1 MRARVRTHTHTHTHT
16 LPTVVMLIQPHDT
29 QQARTSKCSR
39 HADGETSGRMVL
51 GLLKLPILRTL
62 IKLPLN
68 RHNKMGVLCL
78 LWDFQE
84 NLQNSVCDENAFYTT
99 VKKAGEG
106 EKRSAV
112 AARTRLYTSPFRR
125 SAIPKVRHSEN
136 LRGPPFR
143 RSAIPKV
150 RYSEMGFLDPLFS
163 VIPES
168 KPNILYIK
176 LKLRISS
183 KWHNNA
189 FLSKIKTAACESV

>member
-1 MRARVRTHTHTHTHT
+1 
-16 LPTVVMLIQPHDT
+16 
-29 QQARTSKCSR
+29 
-39 HADGETSGRMVL
+39 
-51 GLLKLPILRTL
+51 
-62 IKLPLN
+62 
-68 RHNKMGVLCL
+68 MGVLCL

-112 AARTRLYTSPFRR
+112 AGVGRLSARTALYTS
-125 SAIPKVRHSEN
+125 
-136 LRGPPFR
+136 PFR

-176 LKLRISS
+176 LKLRVSS
-183 KWHNNA
+183 KWYNNA
-189 FLSKIKTAACESV
+189 FLSKIKTVACESV